1 MQVTGIIDFVTA
13 AVAASVDVGHEHQL
27 YTVEDGLGL
36 YLSVIRNLPAP
47 HPPLVALYPQVASQT
62 PVAAQPLCRRRTAS
76 LPSPHSLSLSSPHSL
91 SVVARCASV
100 PGHRWRWSG
109 HQRSQC
115 RASVPGHLRL

>member
-1 MQVTGIIDFVTA
+1 MQVTEIIDFVTA

-76 LPSPHSLSLSSPHSL
+76 LSSPHSL

>member
-62 PVAAQPLCRRRTAS
+62 PVAAQPLCRRRAAS
-76 LPSPHSLSLSSPHSL
+76 LPSPHSLS
-91 SVVARCASV
+91 VVAAQPLCR
-100 PGHRWRWSG
+100 
-109 HQRSQC
+109 RSLC
-115 RASVPGHLRL
+115 L